1 MSDIT
6 KNTLEVTVDSFSGQ
20 VAPVIPSCVAG
31 EELSYAAPVF
41 LDSAD
46 GKVYMSVSTETLDR
60 EVTETTDTDA
70 GVVTLKESKCIG
82 FTPRKYLDGSK
93 NVAIYGK
100 GTIFPD
106 YGTGL
111 SAGTYLF
118 ISSNKGKLS
127 DVAVAE
133 GDRPVAL
140 IINSTDIVV
149 L

>member
-1 MSDIT
+1 MTDIT
-6 KNTLEVTVDSFSGQ
+6 KNTIGVTPDSFSGQ

-31 EELSYAAPVF
+31 EALGYATPVF
-41 LDSAD
+41 LDTD
-46 GKVYMSVSTETLDR
+46 GEVYMSVSTKTLDR
-60 EVTETTDTDA
+60 VVTETVDSDA

-82 FTPRKYLDGSK
+82 FTPKSYFVGAK

-111 SAGTYLF
+111 TAGTYLF
-118 ISSNKGKLS
+118 VSGTAGVLS
-127 DVAVAE
+127 DVALAA

-140 IINSTDIVV
+140 VISATDIVV